1 MKGNAKICKNVL
13 SHPLGDLGIMHR
25 VHLWLDGK
33 LIVDFL
39 SVIIEFFLLALA
51 AEALLTEICQ
61 SVFSEGVGR
70 SFVRYGQGSSLLLTA
85 ALRPYSGPMRFPRER
100 KEIGRCAMCVSNMRG
115 RRVK

>member
-51 AEALLTEICQ
+51 AEALLTEVCQ

-70 SFVRYGQGSSLLLTA
+70 SLRARVQPTLDRSAETIQRSNALSQGEE
-85 ALRPYSGPMRFPRER
+85 G
-100 KEIGRCAMCVSNMRG
+100 NW
-115 RRVK
+115 